1 MRDIF
6 ITSRITAGV
15 SVLEDEEEFWKWVR
29 AVVDV
34 SVLNATALYT

>member
-1 MRDIF
+1 M
-6 ITSRITAGV
+6 TSSITAGV
-15 SVLEDEEEFWKWVR
+15 SVWEDGEEFWRWGM